1 MSGPIYVDAHC
12 HLDECDDP
20 IGAVNS
26 ARNIGAVIV
35 AVTSTPAAYRHA
47 VARFGGLAQV
57 RVALGLHPLNVGRV
71 READIAS
78 FASLIAGAR
87 YIGEVGLD
95 RSVEGSS
102 TWDRQVQV
110 FERLLSLPGARS
122 KLWSVH
128 SRRAEAVAVPMII
141 DAGVPAVLHWYTGT
155 SAMLQ
160 RALAAG
166 LYFSINRAMLSS
178 PSGQRILSA
187 LPRERVLTET
197 DAPYVRSPQPND
209 PASGVRDVV
218 RSLASRWA
226 LSPEEAQAIVFA
238 NMTAAAASSFE
249 SRNA

>member
-1 MSGPIYVDAHC
+1 MSGPVYVDAHC
-12 HLDECDDP
+12 HLDECHDP

-26 ARNIGAVIV
+26 ARKIGAVIV

-47 VARFGGLAQV
+47 SGRFGGIAQV
-57 RVALGLHPLNVGRV
+57 RVALGLHPLNVGRI
-71 READIAS
+71 READIAA
-78 FASLIAGAR
+78 FASLMAGAR

-95 RSVEGSS
+95 RSVGGAS

-110 FERLLSLPGARS
+110 FQRLLSLPGGRG
-122 KLWSVH
+122 KLWSIH
-128 SRRAEAVAVPMII
+128 SRRAEAVAVPMVI

-155 SAMLQ
+155 SAMLE

-187 LPRERVLTET
+187 LPRDRVLTET
-197 DAPYVRSPQPND
+197 DAPYVRYAQPND

-218 RSLASRWA
+218 HSLASRWGV
-226 LSPEEAQAIVFA
+226 SPQEAQAIVFA
-238 NMTAAAASSFE
+238 NMTAAAASSLD
-249 SRNA
+249 SHSA